1 MGRAEPAPRNC
12 LVHNRYREPVFIAFV
27 IALIASL
34 SVHLPVY
41 EVLGDLADHFR
52 ALAEQAKRESDLEPV
67 EVEFDVS
74 DGFAKAPRPKK
85 RQSVQ
90 RRTKAEEKL
99 ALAVAQQ
106 KAEQQRP
113 PPIEEQLNR
122 QAIQQRSQNPDVE
135 PPPDARYIAQENQRV
150 EEETAARVRNYNRD
164 DQETAVGRQQQPS
177 STLNKEGNSQEDEI
191 ADARDKEGS
200 DARTVTEEEAK
211 KDRPD
216 KAIDADPIKAERVAS
231 ESPNGR
237 RATTS
242 GDRAGSQGDKTI
254 TITDGAGTFTVSR
267 PSQSGRGGGQRA
279 DGRGP
284 GTELTWSKFEAAVG
298 SDELREDRRAR
309 IAEHKSSQQGV
320 SRGKNWDQFRAAIE
334 NFTPAVKPGSQT
346 ALNAAAS
353 PFANYIAAVHRRI
366 HRQFADRFLRNLPMF
381 AGSPYSDPTLNTK
394 LEIVLNKDGSVH
406 RVGIARTSGLLP
418 FDFGAFNSVL
428 RAQPYPPAPDSILS
442 GDGRVYFHWGF
453 YKNQR
458 QCGTFNAEPYI
469 LPNPPGAPA
478 RRDGLTDSPD
488 WETVVPQGATPTW
501 RTREEPDNSQEEP
514 EEEKPR
520 QNKSPPAEP
529 KENDD
534 APKVPPA
541 PRGSAVG

>member
-1 MGRAEPAPRNC
+1 M
-12 LVHNRYREPVFIAFV
+12 HHRYREPVFIAFV
-27 IALIASL
+27 IALIASV

-52 ALAEQAKRESDLEPV
+52 ALAEEAKKKSDFEPV
-67 EVEFDVS
+67 EVEFDVPDS
-74 DGFAKAPRPKK
+74 FTAEAPKPKK
-85 RQSVQ
+85 RQSAK
-90 RRTKAEEKL
+90 RRAKPQQKVAR
-99 ALAVAQQ
+99 AVAQR
-106 KAEQQRP
+106 KNQREKP
-113 PPIEEQLNR
+113 PPPEEQLNR
-122 QAIQQRSQNPDVE
+122 QAIEQRSQNPDVE

-150 EEETAARVRNYNRD
+150 EEETVAKIRNYNRD
-164 DQETAVGRQQQPS
+164 DQETAVGQQQKPA
-177 STLNKEGNSQEDEI
+177 STLDKEGNSQDDKI
-191 ADARDKEGS
+191 ADARDKQGS
-200 DARTVTEEEAK
+200 EARTVTEDEAK
-211 KDRPD
+211 KERPD

-237 RATTS
+237 RSTTT
-242 GDRAGSQGDKTI
+242 GDQAGRQDDKTI

-267 PSQSGRGGGQRA
+267 PSRAGQGGGQRA
-279 DGRGP
+279 KGRGP

-298 SDELREDRRAR
+298 SDKLREDRRAR

-320 SRGKNWDQFRAAIE
+320 SRAKNWDQFRAAIE
-334 NFTPAVKPGSQT
+334 NFTPTVKPGAQT

-353 PFANYIAAVHRRI
+353 PFASYIAAVHRRI

-381 AGSPYSDPTLNTK
+381 AGSPYSDPTLMTK

-469 LPNPPGAPA
+469 LPNPPGTPA
-478 RRDGLTDSPD
+478 RPDGLTDAPD
-488 WETVVPQGATPTW
+488 WDTVVPQGATPTW
-501 RTREEPDNSQEEP
+501 RTRDEPDSSEGEP

-529 KENDD
+529 KEDDD

>member
-1 MGRAEPAPRNC
+1 MHP
-12 LVHNRYREPVFIAFV
+12 RYREPVFIAFV

-52 ALAEQAKRESDLEPV
+52 ELAEESKKKNALEPI
-67 EVEFDVS
+67 EVEFDVPDS
-74 DGFAKAPRPKK
+74 FTAEAPNQKK
-85 RQSVQ
+85 RQNTK
-90 RRTKAEEKL
+90 RRAKPREKL
-99 ALAVAQQ
+99 ARAVALE
-106 KAEQQRP
+106 KNQQRKP
-113 PPIEEQLNR
+113 PPPEERVNR

-135 PPPDARYIAQENQRV
+135 PPPDAQYIADENQRV
-150 EEETAARVRNYNRD
+150 EEETVARVRNYNRD
-164 DQETAVGRQQQPS
+164 DQETAVGQQQKPS
-177 STLNKEGNSQEDEI
+177 STLDEEGNSQDSKV
-191 ADARDKEGS
+191 ADARDKQGS
-200 DARTVTEEEAK
+200 EARTVTEDEAK
-211 KDRPD
+211 RERPD

-237 RATTS
+237 RAATT
-242 GDRAGSQGDKTI
+242 GDRAGQQRDKTI
-254 TITDGAGTFTVSR
+254 TITDDAGTFTVSR
-267 PSQSGRGGGQRA
+267 PTRAGQGGGQRSRR
-279 DGRGP
+279 RGS
-284 GTELTWSKFEAAVG
+284 GAQLTWSKYEAAVG
-298 SDELREDRRAR
+298 SDKLREDRRAR
-309 IAEHKSSQQGV
+309 IAEHKSSQRGV
-320 SRGKNWDQFRAAIE
+320 SREKTWNEFRAAIE

-353 PFANYIAAVHRRI
+353 PFASYIAAVHRRI

-381 AGSPYSDPTLNTK
+381 AGSPYSDPTLMTK
-394 LEIVLNKDGSVH
+394 LEIVLNRDGSVH
-406 RVGIARTSGLLP
+406 RVGIARSSGLLP

-428 RAQPYPPAPDSILS
+428 RAQPYPSPPDSILS

-469 LPNPPGAPA
+469 LPHPPGTPA
-478 RRDGLTDSPD
+478 RRDGLTDAPD
-488 WETVVPQGATPTW
+488 WNTVVPADAQPTW
-501 RTREEPDNSQEEP
+501 RTREEPDHSQEGP

-520 QNKSPPAEP
+520 QNKSDPAQP
-529 KENDD
+529 KEDDD

>member
-1 MGRAEPAPRNC
+1 MRR
-12 LVHNRYREPVFIAFV
+12 RYREPVFVAFV
-27 IALIASL
+27 IALIASV

-41 EVLGDLADHFR
+41 EVLGDLADHLR
-52 ALAEQAKRESDLEPV
+52 ELADEARKTSDLEPV
-67 EVEFDVS
+67 EVEFNVTDS
-74 DGFAKAPRPKK
+74 FTAEAPRQRK
-85 RQSVQ
+85 RQNAK
-90 RRTKAEEKL
+90 RRAKPQQKL
-99 ALAVAQQ
+99 ARAVAQQ
-106 KAEQQRP
+106 KKQRQKP
-113 PPIEEQLNR
+113 PPPHEQPTR

-150 EEETAARVRNYNRD
+150 EEETVAKVRNYIRD
-164 DQETAVGRQQQPS
+164 DEETAVGQQQKPS
-177 STLNKEGNSQEDEI
+177 STLDKEGNSQDDKI
-191 ADARDKEGS
+191 ADARDKQGS
-200 DARTVTEEEAK
+200 EARTVTEDEAK
-211 KDRPD
+211 RERPD
-216 KAIDADPIKAERVAS
+216 KAIDADPIKAERVTS

-237 RATTS
+237 RASTT
-242 GDRAGSQGDKTI
+242 GDQPGMQRDKTI

-267 PSQSGRGGGQRA
+267 PTSTGKGGGQRA
-279 DGRGP
+279 EGRGP
-284 GTELTWSKFEAAVG
+284 GTQLTWSKFEAAVG
-298 SDELREDRRAR
+298 SDKLREDRRAR

-320 SRGKNWDQFRAAIE
+320 SREKTWNQFRAAIE

-353 PFANYIAAVHRRI
+353 PFASYIAAVHRRI

-381 AGSPYSDPTLNTK
+381 AGSPYSDPTLMTK
-394 LEIVLNKDGSVH
+394 LEIVLNGDGSVH
-406 RVGIARTSGLLP
+406 RVGIARSSGLLP

-469 LPNPPGAPA
+469 LPNPPGTPA

-488 WETVVPQGATPTW
+488 WDTVVPAGAQPTW
-501 RTREEPDNSQEEP
+501 RTRDEPDNSQEEP
-514 EEEKPR
+514 QEERPR
-520 QNKSPPAEP
+520 QHESPPAEP
-529 KENDD
+529 KEDED